1 MKLAPT
7 LLHLVSATVEYLIF
21 LQVIPSVWTT
31 EGKKPKTNQTE
42 HIPKQIYQKTV
53 WTYIS
58 ISAFFSYIFGE
69 EKGRRDGGE

>member
-7 LLHLVSATVEYLIF
+7 LLHLVSATVGYLIF

-42 HIPKQIYQKTV
+42 HIPKQIYQKTEH
-53 WTYIS
+53 TSLPLLSFPI
-58 ISAFFSYIFGE
+58 
-69 EKGRRDGGE
+69 

>member
-31 EGKKPKTNQTE
+31 EGKKPKTNQIE

-53 WTYIS
+53 
-58 ISAFFSYIFGE
+58 
-69 EKGRRDGGE
+69 

>member
-53 WTYIS
+53 
-58 ISAFFSYIFGE
+58 
-69 EKGRRDGGE
+69 